1 MKANGSGQHGEGSKV
16 SGLLRRKSDVQKEHD
31 KLTVELERRQLEL
44 KDEQVH
50 GQTLMRAEEELWD
63 KFAML
68 QSAKKGVGCDASA
81 RVAAQ
86 NEVRAVSSA
95 CGKASAAVEENRAAL
110 VEKNGRV
117 KSLGEQVRT
126 LFNLLQ
132 DIERQVDVIIIEE
145 SCVCPQQFFSSFPV
159 APTGMRRLKEDLPCG
174 MCGRFWAYMA
184 LVNLTCGCLF
194 HPCCM
199 FKIVLGRNPHC
210 PCCDEVPSGVWMGQW
225 GLVSNDATMQASIE
239 AWRACMS
246 AEGCAPPLSRKEAQ
260 DLVRQI
266 AKPVAAVQA
275 GLSVRKRT
283 ALDCNSEAVGGPS
296 KRAHAVSDFTLS
308 ETTVDKVE
316 RPYETYDVSPK
327 RVVSSDAGSDIHGD
341 IDDEAMPNLSE
352 SPCRSQIRTES
363 ARELTLSSSNDELVM
378 ELLAIAKDA
387 AAEVEDDET
396 NDG

>member
-1 MKANGSGQHGEGSKV
+1 
-16 SGLLRRKSDVQKEHD
+16 
-31 KLTVELERRQLEL
+31 
-44 KDEQVH
+44 
-50 GQTLMRAEEELWD
+50 
-63 KFAML
+63 
-68 QSAKKGVGCDASA
+68 
-81 RVAAQ
+81 
-86 NEVRAVSSA
+86 
-95 CGKASAAVEENRAAL
+95 
-110 VEKNGRV
+110 
-117 KSLGEQVRT
+117 
-126 LFNLLQ
+126 
-132 DIERQVDVIIIEE
+132 
-145 SCVCPQQFFSSFPV
+145 
-159 APTGMRRLKEDLPCG
+159 
-174 MCGRFWAYMA
+174 
-184 LVNLTCGCLF
+184 
-194 HPCCM
+194 M

-266 AKPVAAVQA
+266 AKPGAAVQA
-275 GLSVRKRT
+275 GLKVRKRT
-283 ALDCNSEAVGGPS
+283 ALDCNVEAVRGPS

-327 RVVSSDAGSDIHGD
+327 RVVSSDASSDIQGD

-352 SPCRSQIRTES
+352 SPCRSQIGTKS
-363 ARELTLSSSNDELVM
+363 PRELTLSSSNDELVM